1 MSTRI
6 TIEHLARVEGHG
18 GATVELADGVV
29 EAVRF
34 DVFEGARLLEGLVRG
49 RSYDEVAPIT
59 SRICAICSA
68 AHTLTSLAAT
78 ERAFGIEPNSRI
90 VRLRDLLLR
99 GESIESHALHVFLLA
114 LPDYL
119 NVPSALALAESHRD
133 AVQLALRL
141 KRLGNLIQETVAG
154 RAVHPVTTVVGGFS
168 RFPTEEALLALRAA
182 LLDAQQDAATALE
195 LVAQLP
201 RVDVG
206 HSPSA
211 YAALRA
217 NGTYGYAGGQEIG
230 IVSDGRTAAVPVSA
244 YRSITREQTVPH
256 SHAKHSHWNGTPF
269 MVGALARL
277 AVNGDLLPP
286 AGARAMT
293 HVGLAHPFVDPLDN
307 NRAQAVELL
316 VDVQQALTMVEEEL
330 AEPRDLPAAAPVR
343 VRAGAGT
350 GAVEAPRGLLVHSYR
365 YNEDGR
371 LQTADVITPTALN
384 AASIE
389 QRLRCAVELSPHD
402 DPDTLRRRLEMV
414 VRAYDPCISC
424 AVHVLD
430 VRRAP

>member
-6 TIEHLARVEGHG
+6 TVEHLARVEGHG
-18 GATVELADGVV
+18 GATVELADG
-29 EAVRF
+29 AIQSVRF
-34 DVFEGARLLEGLVRG
+34 DVFEGTRLLEGLVRG
-49 RSYDEVAPIT
+49 RLYDEVAPIT

-68 AHTLTSLAAT
+68 VHTLTSLTAT
-78 ERAFGIEPNSRI
+78 ESALGIMPPPRA

-99 GESIESHALHVFLLA
+99 GENIESHALHIFLLA

-119 NVPSALALAESHRD
+119 NAPSALALAESHRD
-133 AVQLALRL
+133 AVELALRL
-141 KRLGNLIQETVAG
+141 KRLGNTIQEVVGG
-154 RAVHPVTTVVGGFS
+154 RAVHPVTAVVGGFS
-168 RFPTEEALLALRAA
+168 HVPSAEDFFALRTALLEGRRDMEVAL
-182 LLDAQQDAATALE
+182 D

-201 RVDVG
+201 HVDVG
-206 HSPSA
+206 RSATA

-217 NGTYGYAGGQEIG
+217 VDTYNYLGGREL
-230 IVSDGRTAAVPVSA
+230 VLVDSGRTVAVPVTA
-244 YRSITREQTVPH
+244 YRSITHEQTVPH
-256 SHAKHSHWNGTPF
+256 SHAKHSRWDGSPY

-277 AVNGDLLPP
+277 VVNGDLLP
-286 AGARAMT
+286 ASGRQAIER
-293 HVGLAHPFVDPLDN
+293 VGLAQPYTDPLDN

-316 VDVQQALTMVEEEL
+316 VDIERAIELVDEEL
-330 AEPRDLPAAAPVR
+330 AATDSAEPAPIR

-350 GAVEAPRGLLVHSYR
+350 GAGEAPRGLLIHSYR

-389 QRLRCAVELSPHD
+389 HRLRRAVEIGPRD
-402 DPDTLRRRLEMV
+402 DPALLRRRLEMV

-424 AVHVLD
+424 SVHVVD
-430 VRRAP
+430 ARRAP